1 MQPRRTEII
10 FHLMWFSLHVIF
22 LNIGV
27 PKGSQIFIYKGAR
40 LKNHSENW
48 WNNCS
53 DIKFISTKEKQWIV
67 NSINLILWTEQ
78 KELGIIWINNQDVST
93 HFSHINPAIQVLSL
107 GLHLLQIAL
116 WIELVALP
124 SSFFARIYIRQTI
137 LLWNLLCTERLSWKL
152 E

>member
-1 MQPRRTEII
+1 
-10 FHLMWFSLHVIF
+10 MWFSLYVIF
-22 LNIGV
+22 LNTGV
-27 PKGSQIFIYKGAR
+27 PEGSQIFMYTGVC

-48 WNNCS
+48 WNNYS
-53 DIKFISTKEKQWIV
+53 DIKSYTTKEKQWTV

-124 SSFFARIYIRQTI
+124 FSFFARIYIQQTI
-137 LLWNLLCTERLSWKL
+137 LLWNSLCTKRLTRKL